1 MRGVTPQRPTRHP
14 AGRLPLWSWIRGVVA
29 DRGEHDP
36 IPIALERGM
45 PLPAHPAD
53 PDAQGLGYDFAFR
66 LGVRAGFGG
75 GETARIP
82 VGRRINPSPH
92 PILNEI
98 HFCEVAG
105 QTLEAANVY
114 ALKAKVERLLETI
127 APARTLP
134 LCYFR
139 APAMD
144 YELPVYEQGGWL
156 TSPVLGGPRI
166 RSRDLA
172 GVRRQV
178 CRYLESAG
186 YVNDAD
192 EVTVGVV
199 RPRDLRRVPP
209 AAVLRSLSDADL
221 WLPSVEGTSEDGPV
235 VGVVGHAPQL
245 RRGARRSRGGG
256 PSAEDTAPAAPD
268 VISLIRYLQ
277 TELGRAG
284 EMAGWGL
291 FASEVRPEIWAAAEA
306 RTDDAGSRLVAHL
319 SDEASTRLELAVR
332 RTGAGDVAVALADRC
347 INVFLAPDEGALA
360 TQVGHHLA
368 GSEFLRFTTEVEI
381 QPAEPPRA
389 ERLGV
394 ESISADE
401 EVHAAWS

>member
-1 MRGVTPQRPTRHP
+1 V
-14 AGRLPLWSWIRGVVA
+14 AAWSWIRDVVA

-36 IPIALERGM
+36 VPIALERR
-45 PLPAHPAD
+45 
-53 PDAQGLGYDFAFR
+53 PDEGFGFR
-66 LGVRAGFGG
+66 LGVRAGYGG

-92 PILNEI
+92 PILKEI

-127 APARTLP
+127 APARALP

-144 YELPVYEQGGWL
+144 YELPVYEQHGWL
-156 TSPVLGGPRI
+156 TTPVLGGPRI

-172 GVRRQV
+172 GIRKQV

-186 YVNDAD
+186 YVHDAD
-192 EVTVGVV
+192 EVSVGVV
-199 RPRDLRRVPP
+199 RPRDLSRVAP
-209 AAVLRSLSDADL
+209 AAVLRSLTDPDL
-221 WLPSVEGTSEDGPV
+221 WLPSVEGSSEEGPV

-245 RRGARRSRGGG
+245 RRGARRRRGGG
-256 PSAEDTAPAAPD
+256 PTVEDTAPAAPD
-268 VISLIRYLQ
+268 VIALIRYLQ

-284 EMAGWGL
+284 ELAAWGL
-291 FASEVRPEIWAAAEA
+291 YAGAVRPEIWAAAEA
-306 RTDDAGSRLVAHL
+306 RTKDAGSRLVAHL
-319 SDEASTRLELAVR
+319 TDDYSTRLELEVR
-332 RTGAGDVAVALADRC
+332 RTGAGDVAAAVEDRG
-347 INVFLAPDEGALA
+347 INLFLAPDEDALA

-368 GSEFLRFTTEVEI
+368 GSDFLRFTSEVEVH
-381 QPAEPPRA
+381 PAESPRA
-389 ERLGV
+389 ERLGI
-394 ESISADE
+394 ESIRADE

>member
-1 MRGVTPQRPTRHP
+1 V
-14 AGRLPLWSWIRGVVA
+14 LSWIRDVIA

-36 IPIALERGM
+36 IPIALERRI
-45 PLPAHPAD
+45 PSPAHPAEPGASGSGD
-53 PDAQGLGYDFAFR
+53 GYAFR
-66 LGVRAGFGG
+66 LGVRAGYGG

-82 VGRRINPSPH
+82 VGRRVNPSPH
-92 PILNEI
+92 PILKEI
-98 HFCEVAG
+98 HHCEVAG

-127 APARTLP
+127 APARALP

-156 TSPVLGGPRI
+156 TTPVLGGPRI

-172 GVRRQV
+172 DIRRQV

-186 YVNDAD
+186 YVNDAE
-192 EVTVGVV
+192 EVSVGVV
-199 RPRDLRRVPP
+199 RPRDLSRVPP
-209 AAVLRSLSDADL
+209 AAVLRSLSDAEL

-245 RRGARRSRGGG
+245 RRGARRRRGGG
-256 PSAEDTAPAAPD
+256 PAVEATAPAAPD
-268 VISLIRYLQ
+268 VVSLIRYLQ

-284 EMAGWGL
+284 QVASWGL
-291 FASEVRPEIWAAAEA
+291 YASEVRPEIWAAAED
-306 RTDDAGSRLVAHL
+306 RTEDTGSRLVAHL
-319 SDEASTRLELAVR
+319 TDDESTRLVLDVR
-332 RTGAGDVAVALADRC
+332 RTGAGDVTAAIEDRG

-368 GSEFLRFTTEVEI
+368 GSEFLRYTTEVEI
-381 QPAEPPRA
+381 HPVETPRA

-394 ESISADE
+394 ESIRAHE

>member
-1 MRGVTPQRPTRHP
+1 V
-14 AGRLPLWSWIRGVVA
+14 RLATWVRDVVA
-29 DRGEHDP
+29 DRGQHDP
-36 IPIALERGM
+36 VPIDLERTPEHGF
-45 PLPAHPAD
+45 
-53 PDAQGLGYDFAFR
+53 GFR
-66 LGVRAGFGG
+66 LGVRAGYGG

-92 PILNEI
+92 PILKEI
-98 HFCEVAG
+98 HHCEVAG

-127 APARTLP
+127 APARALP

-144 YELPVYEQGGWL
+144 YELPVYEQHGWL
-156 TSPVLGGPRI
+156 TTPVLGGPRI

-172 GVRRQV
+172 GIRRQV

-186 YVNDAD
+186 YVHDAD
-192 EVTVGVV
+192 EVSVGVV
-199 RPRDLRRVPP
+199 RPRDLSRVPP
-209 AAVLRSLSDADL
+209 AAVFRSVSDPDL

-245 RRGARRSRGGG
+245 RRGAARRRGGG
-256 PSAEDTAPAAPD
+256 PRVDHTAPAAPD
-268 VISLIRYLQ
+268 VIALIRYLQ

-284 EMAGWGL
+284 EVAAWGL
-291 FASEVRPEIWAAAEA
+291 YASEVRREIWAAAEA

-319 SDEASTRLELAVR
+319 TDDHSTRLELAVR
-332 RTGAGDVAVALADRC
+332 RTGAGDVAAAIEDRG

-381 QPAEPPRA
+381 HPAEEPRA
-389 ERLGV
+389 ERLGI
-394 ESISADE
+394 ESIRANE

>member
-1 MRGVTPQRPTRHP
+1 V
-14 AGRLPLWSWIRGVVA
+14 WSWIRGVVA
-29 DRGEHDP
+29 DRGEQEP
-36 IPIALERGM
+36 VPIALERT
-45 PLPAHPAD
+45 
-53 PDAQGLGYDFAFR
+53 DAGGYAFR

-75 GETARIP
+75 GETARVP

-92 PILNEI
+92 PILKEV

-144 YELPVYEQGGWL
+144 YELPVYEQGDWL
-156 TSPVLGGPRI
+156 TTPVLGGPRI

-172 GVRRQV
+172 GIRRQV

-186 YVNDAD
+186 YVRDAD

-199 RPRDLRRVPP
+199 RPRDLSRVPP
-209 AAVLRSLSDADL
+209 AAVLRSLTDTDL

-235 VGVVGHAPQL
+235 VGVVG
-245 RRGARRSRGGG
+245 RDGK
-256 PSAEDTAPAAPD
+256 AAPD
-268 VISLIRYLQ
+268 AISLIRYLR

-284 EMAGWGL
+284 QMAAWGL
-291 FASEVRPEIWAAAEA
+291 YATEVRPEIWAAAEE
-306 RTDDAGSRLVAHL
+306 RTEDAGSRLVAHL
-319 SDEASTRLELAVR
+319 TDDESTRLELDVR
-332 RTGAGDVAVALADRC
+332 RTGAGDVAVAIADRG
-347 INVFLAPDEGALA
+347 INVFLAPDEEALA

-368 GSEFLRFTTEVEI
+368 GADFLRSTTEVEI
-381 QPAEPPRA
+381 QPSEAPRA

-394 ESISADE
+394 ESISSPQ

>member
-1 MRGVTPQRPTRHP
+1 VV
-14 AGRLPLWSWIRGVVA
+14 WSWIRRVVA
-29 DRGEHDP
+29 DRGEHEP
-36 IPIALERGM
+36 IPIALERGRT
-45 PLPAHPAD
+45 AHDSGGHA
-53 PDAQGLGYDFAFR
+53 YAFR

-92 PILNEI
+92 PILKEI
-98 HFCEVAG
+98 HHCEVAG

-144 YELPVYEQGGWL
+144 YELPVYESAERKRSGRREAAGWL
-156 TSPVLGGPRI
+156 TTPVLGGPRI

-172 GVRRQV
+172 GIRREV

-186 YVNDAD
+186 YVSDAE

-199 RPRDLRRVPP
+199 RPRDLRRVSP
-209 AAVLRSLSDADL
+209 AAVLRSHSDPDL
-221 WLPSVEGTSEDGPV
+221 WLPSVEGTSADGPV

-245 RRGARRSRGGG
+245 RRGARRRRGGG
-256 PSAEDTAPAAPD
+256 PTVDDRAPAAPD
-268 VISLIRYLQ
+268 VVSLIRYLQ

-284 EMAGWGL
+284 EVAAWGVY
-291 FASEVRPEIWAAAEA
+291 ASAVRPEIWAAAEE
-306 RTDDAGSRLVAHL
+306 RTEDAGSRLVAHL
-319 SDEASTRLELAVR
+319 TDDASTRLELAVR
-332 RTGAGDVAVALADRC
+332 RTGAGDVAVAIADRG
-347 INVFLAPDEGALA
+347 INVFLAPDEDALA

-381 QPAEPPRA
+381 HPAEPPRA

-394 ESISADE
+394 ESIRADE

>member
-1 MRGVTPQRPTRHP
+1 MRGLAPPRPPGHL
-14 AGRLPLWSWIRGVVA
+14 AGRLSLWSWIRGVVA

-36 IPIALERGM
+36 VPIAFERT
-45 PLPAHPAD
+45 PS
-53 PDAQGLGYDFAFR
+53 GYAFR
-66 LGVRAGFGG
+66 LGVRAGYGG

-92 PILNEI
+92 PVLKEI

-114 ALKAKVERLLETI
+114 ALKAKVERLLETL
-127 APARTLP
+127 APARALP

-156 TSPVLGGPRI
+156 TTPVLGGPRI

-172 GVRRQV
+172 GIRRQV

-186 YVNDAD
+186 YVSDAD
-192 EVTVGVV
+192 EVSVGVV
-199 RPRDLRRVPP
+199 RPRDLSRVAP
-209 AAVLRSLSDADL
+209 AAVLRSLSDRDL

-245 RRGARRSRGGG
+245 RRGGRRRRGGG
-256 PSAEDTAPAAPD
+256 PAAEHTAPAAPD
-268 VISLIRYLQ
+268 VVSLIRYLQ

-284 EMAGWGL
+284 ELAAWGL
-291 FASEVRPEIWAAAEA
+291 YASEVRPEIWAAAEE
-306 RTDDAGSRLVAHL
+306 RSEDAGSRLVAHL
-319 SDEASTRLELAVR
+319 TDDDSTRLQLEVR
-332 RTGAGDVAVALADRC
+332 RTGAGDVAVAIEDRG
-347 INVFLAPDEGALA
+347 INVFLAPDEDALA

-368 GSEFLRFTTEVEI
+368 GSEFLRFTTEVEVH
-381 QPAEPPRA
+381 PAESPRA

-394 ESISADE
+394 ESIRAHE